1 METQNNSD
9 NNFEQNMEIV
19 RAENKVKR
27 SLKKYTQAVMKL
39 DTVRKKDTKPR
50 LIDEPEKQLYRA
62 DGLKFNVLVKHNN
75 RPETL
80 RLRGLSFDY
89 FKDALLVHYI
99 NIPIGAR
106 MTATI
111 ECVNNGQ
118 MLHLKNITY
127 GYLIKAFSHYNKS
140 ISKNWE
146 IGSKQ
151 LSYRV
156 TKSVGGFNPD
166 KDYLRM

>member
-1 METQNNSD
+1 MESVNKSD
-9 NNFEQNMEIV
+9 NNFNKNMEIV
-19 RAENKVKR
+19 KAEQKVQR
-27 SLKKYTQAVMKL
+27 SLRKYTQAVLQL
-39 DTVRKKDTKPR
+39 DSVRKKDTKPK
-50 LIDEPEKQLYRA
+50 LIDRPEKQLYRA
-62 DGLKFNVLVKHNN
+62 DGLRFNVKVKHQN

-99 NIPIGAR
+99 NIPIEEK

-118 MLHLKNITY
+118 MLHLKNISY
-127 GYLIKAFSHYNKS
+127 GYLIKAFGHYNKTMS
-140 ISKNWE
+140 SNWE
-146 IGSKQ
+146 TGSTQ

-156 TKSVGGFNPD
+156 TKQMGGYNPD
-166 KDYLRM
+166 KDYFRI